1 MVTSVFPGLV
11 RNTFYCPTY
20 LGEIEAN
27 LLAAKPK
34 GQRALI
40 IFSCDQFYSLN
51 QLPGL
56 GNIYQCRLLITS

>member
-11 RNTFYCPTY
+11 KNTFYCPT
-20 LGEIEAN
+20 GEIEAN

-34 GQRALI
+34 GQPALI
-40 IFSCDQFYSLN
+40 IFSYEQFYSLS

-56 GNIYQCRLLITS
+56 GDIHQRRLLITS

>member
-20 LGEIEAN
+20 PGEIEAN

-34 GQRALI
+34 GQPALI
-40 IFSCDQFYSLN
+40 IIFSYDQS
-51 QLPGL
+51 
-56 GNIYQCRLLITS
+56 ILLAKPITWSW